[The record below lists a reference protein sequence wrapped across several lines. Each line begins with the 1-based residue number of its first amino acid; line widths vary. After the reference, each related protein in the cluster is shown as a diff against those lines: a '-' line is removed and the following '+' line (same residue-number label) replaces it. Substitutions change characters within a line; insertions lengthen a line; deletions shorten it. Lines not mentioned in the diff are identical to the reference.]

1 MFRHLRKRRVSAMIP
16 NVVIGAVL
24 GAVAGFAWQRLV
36 GCSTG
41 ACPLMSNP
49 WVSTAYGLVA
59 GILIAT
65 SAR

>member
-1 MFRHLRKRRVSAMIP
+1 MIP

>member
-1 MFRHLRKRRVSAMIP
+1 MIL

-24 GAVAGFAWQRLV
+24 GAAAGFAWQRLI

-41 ACPLMSNP
+41 ACPLMGSP

-59 GILIAT
+59 GILVAT

>member
-1 MFRHLRKRRVSAMIP
+1 MSPMILH
-16 NVVIGAVL
+16 VVIGAVL
-24 GAVAGFAWQRLV
+24 GAAAGFAWQRLV

-49 WVSTAYGLVA
+49 WVSTAYGLLA
-59 GILIAT
+59 GILVAT